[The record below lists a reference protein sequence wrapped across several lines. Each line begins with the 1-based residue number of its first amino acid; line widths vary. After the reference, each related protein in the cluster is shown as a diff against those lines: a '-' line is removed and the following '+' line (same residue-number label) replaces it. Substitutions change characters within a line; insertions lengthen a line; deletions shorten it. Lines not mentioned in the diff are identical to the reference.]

1 MAHFDVFNG
10 DADGILALLQLR
22 KHHPLNAK
30 KITGIKRDIALL
42 KRCDAVKGDSVTV
55 LDVSM
60 EKNLITLNAMLDLG
74 VSVFYADHH
83 KSGDIPQSP
92 LLDAHIDLDANT
104 CTSLIVDAYLQGEYR
119 LWAIAAA
126 YGDNM
131 IARADRL
138 GSELGLSLG
147 ECAYLRE
154 LGTLINYN
162 GYGAS
167 TDDLHYHPED
177 LFELLM
183 AYESPFDLMEDK
195 SSPYY
200 QLKQA
205 YDEDM
210 SMAKCLSPHFSDDT
224 VTVYI
229 LPNKPTSRRVSGV
242 FGNELA
248 NRVPQ
253 KAHLVL
259 TLNSDK
265 TYTVSLR
272 APLNNKQGADI
283 ICSAFPT
290 GGGRAG
296 AAGINQLQFGSL
308 DTLVMKTSEYYRR

>member
-22 KHHPLNAK
+22 KHCPLNAK

-42 KRCDAVKGDSVTV
+42 KRCDAAKGDSVTV

-60 EKNLITLNAMLDLG
+60 EKNINALNAMLDLG

-104 CTSLIVDAYLQGEYR
+104 CTSLIVDAYLNGEYR

-147 ECAYLRE
+147 ECAFLRE

-183 AYESPFDLMEDK
+183 EYESPFDLMEDRD
-195 SSPYY
+195 SPYF
-200 QLKQA
+200 QLKHFYEQ
-205 YDEDM
+205 DM
-210 SMAKCLSPHFSDDT
+210 DGAKSISPFHSDD
-224 VTVYI
+224 VLAVYI
-229 LPNKPTSRRVSGV
+229 LPDDAASRRVSGV
-242 FGNELA
+242 WGNELA
-248 NRVPQ
+248 NRSPQ
-253 KAHLVL
+253 KSHLVL
-259 TLNSDK
+259 TTNSDGS
-265 TYTVSLR
+265 YTVSLR
-272 APLNNKQGADI
+272 APLNDKQGADE
-283 ICSAFPT
+283 ICSSFDT

-296 AAGINQLQFGSL
+296 AAGINKLNPQDVDVLIER
-308 DTLVMKTSEYYRR
+308 TATYYKK